1 MPEPPDDA
9 YKDLMDILRQIITT
23 HVSGDGEGKLPPI
36 MGIKFVL
43 NRGTIHLIPSNPQP
57 KTIPLEV
64 FEDTRTIIIQ
74 TELPPECPDD
84 VFIAYQDGKL
94 QLNAGTHREYSVMI
108 PIAEIDPSLTE
119 THLHNGVLEIIC
131 FKKNAGD
138 ALPARDDLPGEG
150 TLQ

>member
-1 MPEPPDDA
+1 MPESPDDA
-9 YKDLMDILRQIITT
+9 YKDLMEILRQIITT
-23 HVSGDGEGKLPPI
+23 HVSGDGEEKLPPI

-43 NRGTIHLIPSNPQP
+43 NRGTIHLAPINPQP

-64 FEDTRTIIIQ
+64 FEDARTIIVQ
-74 TELPPECPDD
+74 TELPSECPDD
-84 VFIAYQDGKL
+84 FFIEYQDGKL
-94 QLNAGTHREYSVMI
+94 QLNAGTRREYSVMV

-131 FKKNAGD
+131 FKKNTG
-138 ALPARDDLPGEG
+138 DDLPGKG